1 MAALAVAG
9 VWREAFP
16 PTVWPKARSGRGRL
30 LWQCLHQESALE
42 GPSKPGDAVSGG
54 EWHRGGR
61 EGPAQPNYAVMP
73 SAQRSR

>member
-30 LWQCLHQESALE
+30 LWLEREQKREDSLETYLGGPVPCLLPDLAIFRQNKKNLS
-42 GPSKPGDAVSGG
+42 PK
-54 EWHRGGR
+54 
-61 EGPAQPNYAVMP
+61 QI
-73 SAQRSR
+73 